1 MVLPP
6 KCIKLLHPVKATSS
20 CLSVFKKMNTGS
32 AFYDASEWKYGTCK
46 NMERLKLNELSMQA
60 ILSTE
65 IQHTG
70 KVYRAGPYV
79 KETTYNNTLHK
90 PNIKITTK

>member
-1 MVLPP
+1 
-6 KCIKLLHPVKATSS
+6 
-20 CLSVFKKMNTGS
+20 
-32 AFYDASEWKYGTCK
+32 
-46 NMERLKLNELSMQA
+46 MERLKLNELSMQA